1 MPASTQHITART
13 PMGATLVGRG
23 ATFRVWAPH
32 ATSVH
37 VRGSFNGFNI
47 QEDASL
53 LNDGTGYW
61 HGFIDGVTD
70 GSIYKYWVTGPAGPG
85 WKRDP
90 YAKELLEPNWDC
102 IVRGSSFPWHETGYR
117 TPAFNDFVIYQLHV
131 GAFYTPRF
139 PTIGAF
145 LDVTTKIPHLVKL
158 GVTAVQ
164 LLPIQEFPGAF
175 SLGYNGTDYFSPEMA
190 YAVDDADLYPYLERA
205 NALLASKGLAPYHPG
220 DLHGEM
226 NQLKAL
232 VDLCHVSGLAVIFD
246 LVFNHAGGGFGD
258 QTIWFF
264 DRQKGIEKPEW
275 WNSLYFSDKT
285 WAGGVVF
292 NFTSD
297 PVRAF
302 LIDNAAFLLDE
313 YRVDGF
319 RFDEVSVI
327 DHHSYGRGWDF
338 CQALTGTLRQRRPS
352 ALLHAEY
359 WNVNPWIVKEPGDD
373 NGAGFHTTMTDG
385 PRIAIRD

>member
-1 MPASTQHITART
+1 
-13 PMGATLVGRG
+13 MGATLVGSG

-32 ATSVH
+32 ATAVH
-37 VRGSFNGFNI
+37 VRGSFNGFSI
-47 QEDASL
+47 QEDAL
-53 LNDGTGYW
+53 LLEDPAGQW
-61 HGFIDGVTD
+61 RGFIDGVAD
-70 GSIYKYWVTGPAGPG
+70 GSLYKYWVTGPSGAG

-90 YAKELLEPNWDC
+90 YARELLEPNWDC
-102 IVRGSSFPWHETGYR
+102 IVRQGDFPWHETGYL
-117 TPAFNDFVIYQLHV
+117 TPAFHDFVIYQLHV
-131 GAFYTPRF
+131 GAFQTPRF
-139 PTIGAF
+139 PKPGTF
-145 LDVTTKIPHLVKL
+145 LDVAVMIPYLADL
-158 GVTAVQ
+158 GVTAIQ

-175 SLGYNGTDYFSPEMA
+175 SLGYNGTDFFSPEMA
-190 YAVDDADLYPYLERA
+190 YAVEDADLEPYLERV
-205 NALLASKGLAPYHPG
+205 NALLAAKGLAPYHPG

-232 VDLCHVSGLAVIFD
+232 VDLCHVSGLAVVFD

-264 DRQKGIEKPEW
+264 DRQHGIEVPTW
-275 WNSLYFSDKT
+275 WNSLYFSDRN

-292 NFTSD
+292 DFQSD

-302 LIDNAAFLLDE
+302 LIDNATFFLDE

-327 DHHSYGRGWDF
+327 DHEGYGRGWDF
-338 CQALTGTLRQRRPS
+338 CQDLTATLRAHRPG

-359 WNVNPWIVKEPGDD
+359 WPVNPWIVKEK
-373 NGAGFHTTMTDG
+373 A
-385 PRIAIRD
+385 R